1 VSPGSGVAPARR
13 LAAFRLLSGGFAV
26 GYLVVRLPYF
36 LDTTRLPASHW
47 DPPGPLAWLDHPPP
61 TGLAQVLLV
70 ATIAVGVAAVAGW
83 RYRVTGPTFAL
94 LLLAALTY
102 RNAWGHLF
110 HNDNLLALHWLVL
123 GLAPAGDAWS
133 LDARRRR
140 RGAASEPEPPEE
152 HTRYGWPLQVAAV
165 VTVCTYVVTGVAK
178 VRYGGGTWLHG
189 DTLLHQIAFDNA
201 RKKVLGAPYSPLA
214 SVVAGHPWLFR
225 PMGPI
230 TVAVELGAPIA
241 LLGRRWAAW
250 WSGAA
255 WILHVGILAV
265 MAIGFAYPLSLVA
278 FAPLLRCERVFEV
291 TGRRARQLGG
301 AKISSAML
309 SGSRKD
315 TPDP

>member
-1 VSPGSGVAPARR
+1 
-13 LAAFRLLSGGFAV
+13 
-26 GYLVVRLPYF
+26 
-36 LDTTRLPASHW
+36 
-47 DPPGPLAWLDHPPP
+47 
-61 TGLAQVLLV
+61 VL
-70 ATIAVGVAAVAGW
+70 
-83 RYRVTGPTFAL
+83 
-94 LLLAALTY
+94 
-102 RNAWGHLF
+102 
-110 HNDNLLALHWLVL
+110 
-123 GLAPAGDAWS
+123 
-133 LDARRRR
+133 
-140 RGAASEPEPPEE
+140 
-152 HTRYGWPLQVAAV
+152 
-165 VTVCTYVVTGVAK
+165 TVCTYVVTGLAK

-201 RKKVLGAPYSPLA
+201 RKQVLGAPYSPLA
-214 SVVAGHPWLFR
+214 SAVAGHPWLFR

-255 WILHVGILAV
+255 WVLHVGILAL

-291 TGRRARQLGG
+291 AGARVRQLGG

-315 TPDP
+315 RPEP

>member
-1 VSPGSGVAPARR
+1 VTLPAVAPARR

-26 GYLVVRLPYF
+26 GYLVLRLPYF
-36 LDTTRLPASHW
+36 LDTTRLPASRW
-47 DPPGPLAWLDHPPP
+47 DPPGPLGWLDRPPS
-61 TGLAQVLLV
+61 TGVAQALLF
-70 ATIAVGVAAVAGW
+70 AAIALGLAAVAGW
-83 RYRVTGPTFAL
+83 RYRITGPAFAVL
-94 LLLAALTY
+94 LLGVLTY

-123 GLAPAGDAWS
+123 GLAPAADAWS
-133 LDARRRR
+133 LDARRRAAA
-140 RGAASEPEPPEE
+140 GATEPADSD
-152 HTRYGWPLQVAAV
+152 RYGWPLQLAAV
-165 VTVCTYVVTGVAK
+165 LTVCTYVVTGIAK

-214 SVVAGHPWLFR
+214 SAVAGHPWLFR

-255 WILHVGILAV
+255 WILHVGILAL

-278 FAPLLRCERVFEV
+278 FAPLLRCERVVEV
-291 TGRRARQLGG
+291 AGRRVRQLGG